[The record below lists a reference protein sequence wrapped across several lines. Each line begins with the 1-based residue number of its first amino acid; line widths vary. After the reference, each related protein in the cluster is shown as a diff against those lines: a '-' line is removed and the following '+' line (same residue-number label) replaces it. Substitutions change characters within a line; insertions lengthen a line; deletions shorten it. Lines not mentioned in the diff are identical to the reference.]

1 MKNPL
6 KLSPITL
13 AITRHTRLASS
24 GLMAAACLMLS
35 STLVIAGVQT
45 PKNTKWIGET
55 LNQEFIDRFKISAQQ
70 YDPEGFGS
78 LRFGVTDRNV
88 WGANQTSTS
97 IDYSLSSSQWNSVFG
112 RPPTAR
118 LGVGG
123 IAEACIPLAGCLKAG
138 AAAGIELET
147 YVLPYLQLEF
157 DPGTFD
163 AKVEYRPSVD
173 YQFKGLGT
181 DFTKLVTKSN
191 LATAGSEFTLEA
203 PSLFIETG
211 VNIEANLNLFAEA
224 CLLGCFLDETFNLYE
239 ADFKI
244 PLLRLDTGSGK
255 APGSD
260 AEFIVFNPN
269 PEGVLA
275 NIGDLIA
282 NPGAELIDTFKD
294 VLYTDA
300 TPLLLGTAEDKLS
313 SKLSDEDKYKWNAA
327 KDALSSAPIEIK
339 FSSPYA
345 QDEGETVAFSSNGVA
360 SDSIGGELLSI
371 ALEVDQ
377 VLGYAFGL
385 TDGAKFSLDQ
395 FGIDTG
401 PVTGSIELGDITVGP
416 IVELQTD
423 VSLTPEL
430 MVNLEFDSEVR
441 IRGRIGTQTS
451 YSGSWENMPEIG
463 LTAESNIIEEGQTA
477 AEKTVT
483 ATATFSVDANVSN
496 RTYLDLKA
504 KADISFL
511 TVEVDIEGD
520 GLPGLEFG
528 PVLTFEATS
537 DSLYQI
543 DLFNETFAVNDWKAL
558 ATNDGIESE
567 LSQEGIVGSKVLTF
581 NAFGEIVFQA
591 RSKRVSDSDSYEID
605 PYYDNDKRIDVNLT
619 TSGVL
624 LGQRDKQ
631 ERDLYDRSEAS
642 IYYYQTSY
650 PDIVNDDVL
659 NVVFKELKIENQT
672 AGHVFQDGL
681 FSNDGDKTLTVES
694 GGSLELGKQ
703 NKFVAR
709 SLKTVGLDLDNNP
722 IDSGIKNYGNM
733 QIFGEVYSNAGV
745 QSKGHKF
752 INESGSSL
760 LVGAGGWLKFDG
772 KFENEG
778 FVSNYGVVELTAL
791 DNKSSSFFANYYGGE
806 IDLYGALSLERK
818 EFESLI
824 NSGTFRV
831 FAGAELEVE
840 RTKQRDSRYTHYVD
854 INNQGNLVIEAGGE
868 LRMKQSAAN
877 SAGNGQA
884 ATLINAGTVSNSG
897 YVLNESGQSI
907 SNGNGNIDFSS
918 LTGADGNWQNSDAV
932 LDRNATLAQLEEN
945 QQAFLDVNADMEGVA
960 QKNRNDRVEWITSTP
975 GNDRLEKISAY
986 ALSTQQIVDYR
997 KKHGTLSQASDL
1009 VRNIVTIITGDG
1021 FGVWENNSGSLLI
1034 NEGNF
1039 DNNAVMV
1046 NHIDANTYNSG
1057 LLDNSGY
1064 VLNAGQL
1071 INNKGTEQAPAV
1083 IFNKGRLENGTQQ
1096 IGLANLSQTT
1106 NLGQIEN
1113 RGELINHDTLVN
1125 FGAINS
1131 VNDGSG
1137 KTASTHIENNGSF
1150 ANMGQLNNAAEIT
1163 NAQGAQVDNYGTIQ
1177 NTGVIDNHGFF
1188 NNGVQGSSAGQ
1199 SDIAAKSGEAQGF
1212 YAAIQALQNGNQ
1224 ALQNVN
1230 QKYENELDR
1239 QSKNGF
1245 KGTVNPSSAEA
1256 WAIHLYEKYLV
1267 SSLAGNKSSDTYGP
1281 NTGSL
1286 ANDRTAIRQWV
1297 MEESGN
1303 ATIIEGCAG
1312 SLLVCYKAYYGNRGF
1327 TDDAAIN
1334 YNFAN
1339 STNSEMSGGSSKAN
1353 FVEDS
1358 TGIQTFAMV
1367 NDSAYFENNQ
1377 GTQTDE
1383 NRFEWTML
1391 MMMEAEGLSIGALDC
1406 FRRPTCDNGNN
1417 EGLNG
1422 GEQLTRKSLYF
1433 SYGLDFKGARNP
1445 DQDFDPGDINGL
1457 EAIYARWTDDVFFD
1471 SNSDSGPYAQ
1481 NGINLSLTDVS
1492 AFGSP
1497 ATELVNLYKEMYN
1510 EENQFGRQSGLIE
1523 NIQKQLS
1530 SLPQSDFGA
1539 LFAALSDPSNINVDM
1554 LINALGSVL
1563 VSPNFDLAAVT
1574 SLDANLDN
1582 SGTFNNRGVV
1592 NNTAIISNKAGGV
1605 INNSGVLMVGATG
1618 IIENDGTL
1626 NLESYDVN
1634 TVDPITMAIITQEQQ
1649 GMLVSNG
1656 VINNSGLIDI
1666 SAGTLVNGTTM
1677 KTSVDSPVLLVNPLT
1692 KITNDGSI
1700 KLSGQSKVE
1709 DGKLI
1714 VSNAVLINN
1723 ARIVNNG
1730 LIEIG
1735 AEDSFKVYDENN
1747 EFLGNLFSGNTL
1759 RNQGELINKA
1769 GGTLSNNGIL
1779 YNAGSIDNQSG
1790 STFTNTGLLNNTAT
1804 AEITFA
1810 DKTTLGGEVVNNG
1823 LITMADDELLTLTG
1837 NISGD
1842 GTFAA
1847 NTLLTGATVNPGNSP
1862 GLLTFAGDVEAN
1874 NVNWVMEIW
1883 GTERGV
1889 SYDAVD
1895 ILGDFTLG
1903 GGMSVTLLALLDFDT
1918 LISQDFNFLS
1928 ITGNLFNAA
1937 GGAIADTFAFVDFSA
1952 SMADSWT
1959 GEWIKNIGGGWD
1971 LNFSFIADNA
1981 DLYSDLRSFANIQD
1995 KPVDVPE
2002 PSTLLILLTGLLA
2015 LGWRV
2020 KVRTKK

>member
-1 MKNPL
+1 MRSL
-6 KLSPITL
+6 GTLSPITM
-13 AITRHTRLASS
+13 AITRHKRLASS
-24 GLMAAACLMLS
+24 GLLAAACLMLS
-35 STLVIAGVQT
+35 STTVVAGVQT
-45 PKNTKWIGET
+45 PENTKWIGET
-55 LNQEFIDRFKISAQQ
+55 LSEEFIERFEITNEQ

-88 WGANQTSTS
+88 WGANQSSTS
-97 IDYSLSSSQWNSVFG
+97 IDYSLTSSQWNSVFG

-123 IAEACIPLAGCLKAG
+123 IAEVCALLCVKAG

-147 YVLPYLQLEF
+147 YVLPYFQLEF

-163 AKVEYRPSVD
+163 AKVEYKPSVV
-173 YQFKGLGT
+173 YQSEGLGT

-191 LATAGSEFTLEA
+191 LIASQSEFTLEA

-224 CLLGCFLDETFNLYE
+224 CFLGCFLDETFNLYE
-239 ADFKI
+239 ADFKV

-282 NPGAELIDTFKD
+282 NPEAELIETFKD

-313 SKLSDEDKYKWNAA
+313 SKLSDEDKQKWDAA
-327 KDALSSAPIEIK
+327 KDALSSAPIEIG
-339 FSSPYA
+339 FSSPYS
-345 QDEGETVAFSSNGVA
+345 QEDGESVAFSSNGVA

-371 ALEVDQ
+371 ALDVDQ

-401 PVTGSIELGDITVGP
+401 PVTGSIELGDIKVGP

-430 MVNLEFDSEVR
+430 MVNLQFDSEVR
-441 IRGRIGTQTS
+441 IRGQIGTQTS

-543 DLFNETFAVNDWKAL
+543 DLFNETFAVNDWKTL
-558 ATNDGIESE
+558 ATNNEIESE
-567 LSQEGIVGSKVLTF
+567 LSQESIVGSKVLTF

-591 RSKRVSDSDSYEID
+591 RSEGDSTD

-624 LGQRDKQ
+624 QGQRDKQ

-642 IYYYQTSY
+642 IYYYRTFYSN
-650 PDIVNDDVL
+650 IVNDDVL
-659 NVVFKELKIENQT
+659 NVVFNELKIENQT

-709 SLKTVGLDLDNNP
+709 NLKTVGLDLDNNP
-722 IDSGIKNYGNM
+722 VDSGVKNYGNI

-778 FVSNYGVVELTAL
+778 FVNNYGVVELTAL
-791 DNKSSSFFANYYGGE
+791 DNKSSNFFANYYGGE

-818 EFESLI
+818 ELESLN

-840 RTKQRDSRYTHYVD
+840 RTKQRESRYTNYVD

-884 ATLINAGTVSNSG
+884 ATLSNAGTVSNSG

-918 LTGADGNWQNSDAV
+918 LTGADGNWQNSEAV
-932 LDRNATLAQLEEN
+932 LVRNSKLAQLEDN

-960 QKNRNDRVEWITSTP
+960 QENRNDRVRWITSTP
-975 GNDRLEKISAY
+975 GNDRLDKISAY
-986 ALSTQQIVDYR
+986 ARSTQQIVDYR
-997 KKHGTLSQASDL
+997 KTGGTLSQASDL
-1009 VRNIVTIITGDG
+1009 VRDIVTSITGDG

-1039 DNNAVMV
+1039 VNNAVMV

-1057 LLDNSGY
+1057 SLDNSGY
-1064 VLNAGQL
+1064 LLNAGQL

-1083 IFNKGRLENGTQQ
+1083 IFNEGRLENGTQQ

-1125 FGAINS
+1125 YGAINS

-1267 SSLAGNKSSDTYGP
+1267 SSLAGNEFSDDYGP

-1286 ANDRTAIRQWV
+1286 VNDRAAIRQWV
-1297 MEESGN
+1297 MGN
-1303 ATIIEGCAG
+1303 ATTESKEGCAT
-1312 SLLVCYKAYYGNRGF
+1312 SLLVCYKSYYGWKNNNI
-1327 TDDAAIN
+1327 D
-1334 YNFAN
+1334 YNFQN
-1339 STNSEMSGGSSKAN
+1339 STNENTVTSSKSILA
-1353 FVEDS
+1353 FSQYADS
-1358 TGIQTFAMV
+1358 G
-1367 NDSAYFENNQ
+1367 YFEGDQ
-1377 GTQTDE
+1377 AIGEQSSDE
-1383 NRFEWTML
+1383 SRFEWTML
-1391 MMMEAEGLSIGALDC
+1391 MMLEAEGLTINALSCIRNSNCGNGA
-1406 FRRPTCDNGNN
+1406 
-1417 EGLNG
+1417 GLNG
-1422 GEQLTRKSLYF
+1422 GEQQTRKSFYF
-1433 SYGLDFKGARNP
+1433 SYGLEFKDTQGEEDFE
-1445 DQDFDPGDINGL
+1445 PGDINGL
-1457 EAIYARWTDDVFFD
+1457 EALYARWTDDVFFGND
-1471 SNSDSGPYAQ
+1471 SYAD

-1592 NNTAIISNKAGGV
+1592 NNTAIISNKSDGV

-1618 IIENDGTL
+1618 IIENEGTL

-1634 TVDPITMAIITQEQQ
+1634 TIDPITMAIIAQEQE
-1649 GMLVSNG
+1649 GLLVSNG

-1677 KTSVDSPVLLVNPLT
+1677 KTSANGPVFLVNPLT
-1692 KITNDGSI
+1692 TITNDGSI
-1700 KLSGQSKVE
+1700 KLSSQSKVE

-1723 ARIVNNG
+1723 ATIVNNG

-1747 EFLGNLFSGNTL
+1747 EFLGNLYSGNTL
-1759 RNQGELINKA
+1759 RNQGVLINQD
-1769 GGTLSNNGIL
+1769 GGTVSNNGIL
-1779 YNAGSIDNQSG
+1779 YNAGLIENQSG
-1790 STFTNTGLLNNTAT
+1790 ATFTSEGLLSNTASGK
-1804 AEITFA
+1804 ITFA
-1810 DKTTLGGEVVNNG
+1810 ENATIGGALINNG
-1823 LITMADDELLTLTG
+1823 LIQMDEGEILTLTG
-1837 NISGD
+1837 NISGS
-1842 GTFAA
+1842 GTFAGNTSLEGSVDA
-1847 NTLLTGATVNPGNSP
+1847 NGKFTTSVNPGNSP
-1862 GLLTFAGDVEAN
+1862 GLLTFDGDVTAS
-1874 NVNWVMEIW
+1874 NVNWIMEIW

-1889 SYDAVD
+1889 GYDTVD
-1895 ILGDFTLG
+1895 IHGDFTLM
-1903 GGMSVTLLALLDFDT
+1903 GGMSLSILSLLDFDT
-1918 LISQDFNFLS
+1918 LTSQEFNFFDVSGELFDS
-1928 ITGNLFNAA
+1928 LGMMATASFEFFGFSDEMQDNWKGNWIKDTTSGWSLNLAFVGENIDMYKELRAAA
-1937 GGAIADTFAFVDFSA
+1937 GLPKGPTQVSA
-1952 SMADSWT
+1952 PA
-1959 GEWIKNIGGGWD
+1959 
-1971 LNFSFIADNA
+1971 
-1981 DLYSDLRSFANIQD
+1981 
-1995 KPVDVPE
+1995 
-2002 PSTLLILLTGLLA
+2002 TLVVLLSGLVFLA
-2015 LGWRV
+2015 WRKRLSRNNMV
-2020 KVRTKK
+2020 